1 MEIKNRKE
9 HNTTQSIRSNIYIIR
24 ILEEEEMRMG
34 QKRKWHMASNFVIV
48 TKEPKSQIQEALQT
62 QGMTKTK
69 KTSILYYNI
78 SDENEKQKISKKS
91 KE

>member
-1 MEIKNRKE
+1 
-9 HNTTQSIRSNIYIIR
+9 
-24 ILEEEEMRMG
+24 
-34 QKRKWHMASNFVIV
+34 MASNFVIV